1 MIKTKINKLEK
12 SEVEIESI
20 IDSEKF
26 ASYEDKAL
34 KRVGARIEIPGFRIG
49 HAPNDMIKKNTN
61 PIMLLEEMAELA
73 IHDVYPQILEENK
86 IDAIGQP
93 QVQITKIAPGNDLE
107 FKIRTAVLPEIKLP
121 DYKKIAKD
129 EVKKAGD
136 ITVEVKDEDIE
147 KVLKDLQKM
156 RAHEGMHKHEG
167 DDVDEHNHPEITD
180 DMLPELND
188 EFAKSFGE
196 FANLDALKNKITE
209 NIKMEKEV
217 EAKDKRRLAII
228 ESIIADTKGDIPELL
243 VNAEIDKLFYKLEAD
258 IQNVGFKMEDY
269 LKQIGKS
276 VEELRKEWYGEAEK
290 RAKLQMVLYTISKDE
305 GLKPTDEEVKKEAEA
320 ITKMYKEADPIRAE
334 AYVDQMLTNEKVFN
348 FLEEQK

>member
-1 MIKTKINKLEK
+1 MKTKINKLEK
-12 SEVEIESI
+12 SEIEIESV

-34 KRVGARIEIPGFRIG
+34 KRIGARVEIPGFRTG
-49 HAPNDMIKKNTN
+49 HAPNDMIKKNAN

-73 IHDVYPQILEENK
+73 IHDAYPQILEENK

-93 QVQITKIAPGNDLE
+93 QVQITKIAEGNDLE
-107 FKIRTAVLPEIKLP
+107 FKIRTAVLPEMKLP

-129 EVKKAGD
+129 EIKKAGD

-167 DDVDEHNHPEITD
+167 DDADEHNHPEITD

-188 EFAKSFGE
+188 EFAKSFGD
-196 FANLDALKNKITE
+196 FANLDALKSKITE
-209 NIKMEKEV
+209 NVKMEKEV

-228 ESIIADTKGDIPELL
+228 ESIIADTKCDLPELL

-276 VEELRKEWYGEAEK
+276 VEDLRKEWYGEAEK
-290 RAKLQMVLYTISKDE
+290 RAKLQMILYTISKDE
-305 GLKPTDEEVKKEAEA
+305 GLKPTEEEVKKEAEA
-320 ITKMYKEADPIRAE
+320 ITKMYKDADPIRAE